1 MAPTTVFLVAGIA
14 VAMGALVQGGV
25 GLGLGLIAAP
35 VVTLLDPALMPGSAV
50 SPAPRPASGW

>member
-35 VVTLLDPALMPGSAV
+35 VVTGAEHRV
-50 SPAPRPASGW
+50 